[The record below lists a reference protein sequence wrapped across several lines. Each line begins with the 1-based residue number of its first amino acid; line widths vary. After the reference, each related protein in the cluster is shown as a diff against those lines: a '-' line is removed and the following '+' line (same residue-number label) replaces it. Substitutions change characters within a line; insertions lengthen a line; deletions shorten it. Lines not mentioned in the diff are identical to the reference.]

1 MAKNKL
7 FIGMDL
13 HKSSSTFCVKD
24 QEGNQLAFKKAPTN
38 KSAVLG
44 FINQFKS
51 KGLEISLALEPV
63 SQWYFMADILQ
74 KAGVDVHLANPLKVK
89 AIASARIKT
98 DRIDAGVLC
107 DLLRGNLL
115 PEAYFS
121 SPEMRRWK
129 ELVRFRLS
137 LVNMRTQVKNKIH
150 AILGKN
156 GYLPQFRNTF
166 SKSGR
171 AWLASLELPEHFRN
185 SLDEYL
191 ATHDYLTKQIK
202 KAEKNIE
209 AVVKSNKQMKL
220 LTTIPGVS
228 YFSALTI
235 MAEIGDISRFPS
247 AKQLMG
253 YAGVVP
259 SVYASGDK
267 VRRGRITKTGSRWL
281 RWIMIEIAH
290 KQARCKRNPGLGWYY
305 LKIKKRK
312 GSKTA
317 AVATARKLLAVVWR
331 MLVDERPFISPLEVQ
346 EAYRKFIVP

>member
-1 MAKNKL
+1 MESKKL

-24 QEGNQLAFKKAPTN
+24 INGELVASKKVATN
-38 KSAVLG
+38 KSEVLG
-44 FINQFKS
+44 FVNQFKENDL
-51 KGLEISLALEPV
+51 KLAVEPV

-74 KAGVDVHLANPLKVK
+74 QSGVDVHLANPLKVK

-98 DRIDAGVLC
+98 DKIDAGVLC

-115 PEAYFS
+115 PEAYLS
-121 SPEMRRWK
+121 NSEMRMWK

-137 LVNMRTQVKNKIH
+137 LVNLRTQAKNKIH

-156 GYLPQFRNTF
+156 GCISRFTDTF
-166 SKSGR
+166 GKSGR
-171 AWLASLELPEHFRN
+171 VWLAELELPEHFRN
-185 SLDEYL
+185 SLNEYL
-191 ATHDYLTKQIK
+191 STHDYLTEQIK
-202 KAEKNIE
+202 RAEKNIE
-209 AVVKSNKQMKL
+209 AVVVSNENMKL
-220 LTTIPGVS
+220 LLTIPGVS

-235 MAEIGDISRFPS
+235 MAEIGDIHRFPS

-259 SVYASGDK
+259 STYASGDK
-267 VRRGRITKTGSRWL
+267 VVHGRITKTGSRWL

-290 KQARCKRNPGLGWYY
+290 KQQRCKRKPGLGWYY
-305 LKIKKRK
+305 LKIKKNK

-317 AVATARKLLAVVWR
+317 AVATARKLLAVIWR
-331 MLVDERPFISPLEVQ
+331 MLVDERPFKSPLEVR
-346 EAYRKFIVP
+346 EAYRKNIVS

>member
-1 MAKNKL
+1 MGSKKL

-24 QEGNQLAFKKAPTN
+24 SEGNLLASKKVATN
-38 KSAVLG
+38 KSEILG
-44 FINQFKS
+44 FTNQFKERE
-51 KGLEISLALEPV
+51 LILAVEPV
-63 SQWYFMADILQ
+63 SQWYFYADILQ
-74 KAGVDVHLANPLKVK
+74 NSGIDVHLANPLKVK

-98 DRIDAGVLC
+98 DKIDAGVLC

-121 SPEMRRWK
+121 TAEMRMWK

-137 LVNMRTQVKNKIH
+137 LVNLRTQTKNKIH

-156 GYLPQFRNTF
+156 GQICKYTNAFG
-166 SKSGR
+166 KAGR
-171 AWLASLELPEHFRN
+171 VWLDSLELSRHFRN

-191 ATHDYLTKQIK
+191 KTHDYLTRQIK
-202 KAEKNIE
+202 EAEKNIE
-209 AVVKSNKQMKL
+209 AVATGNESMQL
-220 LTTIPGVS
+220 LMTIPGVS

-235 MAEIGDISRFPS
+235 MAEIGDIARFPS

-259 SVYASGDK
+259 STYASGDR
-267 VRRGRITKTGSRWL
+267 VAHGRITKAGSRWL
-281 RWIMIEIAH
+281 RWIMIELAH
-290 KQARCKRNPGLGWYY
+290 KQQRCKRKPGLGWYY
-305 LKIKKRK
+305 LKVKKNK

-317 AVATARKLLAVVWR
+317 AVATARKLLAVIWR
-331 MLVDERPFISPLEVQ
+331 MLVDRRPFISPLEVR
-346 EAYRKFIVP
+346 EAHRKNIVH

>member
-1 MAKNKL
+1 MGSKKL

-13 HKSSSTFCVKD
+13 HKNSSTFCVKD
-24 QEGNQLAFKKAPTN
+24 KEGEKIAFKKVATN
-38 KSAVLG
+38 KSEVLG
-44 FINQFKS
+44 FVNQFQDKE
-51 KGLEISLALEPV
+51 LSLVLEPV

-74 KAGVDVHLANPLKVK
+74 KAGVDVHLANPLRVK

-98 DRIDAGVLC
+98 DKIDAGVLA
-107 DLLRGNLL
+107 DLLRANLL

-121 SPEMRRWK
+121 SNEVRMWK
-129 ELVRFRLS
+129 ELTRFRTS
-137 LVNMRTQVKNKIH
+137 LIKLRVQTKNRIH

-156 GYLPQFRNTF
+156 GCIPRFTDIF
-166 SKSGR
+166 GKGGR
-171 AWLASLELPEHFRN
+171 VWLASLELPEHFRN

-191 ATHDYLTKQIK
+191 ATHDYLTEQIK
-202 KAEKNIE
+202 RAEKNIE
-209 AVVKSNKQMKL
+209 TVVNGNKQMKL

-267 VRRGRITKTGSRWL
+267 VVHGRITKTGSRWL

-290 KQARCKRNPGLGWYY
+290 KQVRCKRNPGLGWYY
-305 LKIKKRK
+305 LKIKKNK

-317 AVATARKLLAVVWR
+317 AVATARKLLAVIWR
-331 MLVDERPFISPLEVQ
+331 MLVDERPFISPLEVR
-346 EAYRKFIVP
+346 EAYRSLIVH